1 MEYGIIIRKRK
12 GEEDERKNRKTARK
26 EISTKPTADGDELK
40 NDIR

>member
-1 MEYGIIIRKRK
+1 MNEK
-12 GEEDERKNRKTARK
+12 KNRKTARK